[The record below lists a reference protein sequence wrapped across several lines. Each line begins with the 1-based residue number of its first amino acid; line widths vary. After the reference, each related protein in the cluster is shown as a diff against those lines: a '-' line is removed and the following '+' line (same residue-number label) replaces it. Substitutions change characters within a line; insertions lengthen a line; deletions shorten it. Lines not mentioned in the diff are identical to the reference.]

1 MELIAKRAELA
12 NGLRLSYAEQGVNRG
27 TPLILL
33 PGIADSWRIFEPLLA
48 ELPKNI
54 HAYALSQRGH
64 GDSDR
69 PATGYRT
76 RDFAEDLRLFM
87 DAVQIGE
94 AVIVGASS
102 GGFPARSFA
111 ATYPDRTAG
120 LVLLGSPATLT
131 GRPNP
136 FAELKDPINPGF
148 VKSFAESV
156 LSRPAS
162 AVALDGMIA
171 ENLKVPARVWL
182 ETSSE
187 LFAETF
193 PGELAKVQAPTLIVW
208 GDLDPIIPKGDQLAL
223 AEAIKGSKL
232 ITHPESGH
240 MLYWEEPALIARDI
254 VAFLIADVCP
264 KINKTHVEETH

>member
-1 MELIAKRAELA
+1 MELIAKSAELK
-12 NGLRLSYAEQGVNRG
+12 NGLRLSYAEQGANRG

-48 ELPKNI
+48 ELPKNV
-54 HAYALSQRGH
+54 HAFALSQRGH

-69 PATGYRT
+69 PTTGYRT
-76 RDFAEDLRLFM
+76 RDFVEDLRLFI
-87 DAVQIGE
+87 DALQIGE

-102 GGFPARSFA
+102 GGFTARSFA
-111 ATYPDRTAG
+111 ATHPERTAD

-148 VKSFAESV
+148 VNSFAESV

-162 AVALDGMIA
+162 AEALDSMVA

-182 ETSSE
+182 ETSNGLLE
-187 LFAETF
+187 ETF
-193 PGELAKVQAPTLIVW
+193 PGELAKIQAPTLIVW
-208 GDLDPIIPKGDQLAL
+208 GEQDPIITNEDQLAL

-232 ITHPESGH
+232 IMHPGAGH

-254 VAFLIADVCP
+254 VDFLING
-264 KINKTHVEETH
+264 KI

>member
-1 MELIAKRAELA
+1 MELIAKSAELK
-12 NGLRLSYAEQGVNRG
+12 NGLRLSYAEQGANRG

-48 ELPKNI
+48 ELPKNV
-54 HAYALSQRGH
+54 HAFALSQRGH

-69 PATGYRT
+69 PTTGYRT
-76 RDFAEDLRLFM
+76 RDFVEDLRLFI
-87 DAVQIGE
+87 DALQIGE

-102 GGFPARSFA
+102 GGFTARSFA
-111 ATYPDRTAG
+111 AMHPERTAG

-148 VKSFAESV
+148 VNSFAESV

-162 AVALDGMIA
+162 AEALDSMVA
-171 ENLKVPARVWL
+171 ENLKVPARVWQENSNGLL
-182 ETSSE
+182 EE
-187 LFAETF
+187 KF
-193 PGELAKVQAPTLIVW
+193 PGELAKIQAPTLIVW
-208 GDLDPIIPKGDQLAL
+208 GDRDPIITDEDQLAL

-232 ITHPESGH
+232 IAHPGSGH
-240 MLYWEEPALIARDI
+240 MLYWEDPALIARDI
-254 VAFLIADVCP
+254 VAFINEIAVT
-264 KINKTHVEETH
+264 NKQ

>member
-1 MELIAKRAELA
+1 MKPIAKQVELA
-12 NGLRLSYAEQGVNRG
+12 NGLHLSYAEQEANSG

-48 ELPKNI
+48 ELPESV
-54 HAYALSQRGH
+54 HAFALSQRGH

-76 RDFAEDLRLFM
+76 RDFVEDLRLFM
-87 DAVQIGE
+87 DALRIQKAI
-94 AVIVGASS
+94 IVGASS
-102 GGFPARSFA
+102 GGFAARSFA
-111 ATYPDRTAG
+111 AMHPERTAG

-148 VKSFAESV
+148 VNSFAESV

-162 AVALDGMIA
+162 AEALDSMVA

-182 ETSSE
+182 ETSNGLLE
-187 LFAETF
+187 ETF
-193 PGELAKVQAPTLIVW
+193 PGELAKIQAPTLIVW
-208 GDLDPIIPKGDQLAL
+208 GEQDPIITNEDQLAL

-232 ITHPESGH
+232 IMHPGAGH

-254 VAFLIADVCP
+254 VDFLING
-264 KINKTHVEETH
+264 KI

>member
-1 MELIAKRAELA
+1 MELIAKHAELV
-12 NGLRLSYAEQGVNRG
+12 NGLRLSYAEQGENSG

-33 PGIADSWRIFEPLLA
+33 HGIADSWRIFEPLLV
-48 ELPKNI
+48 ELPESV
-54 HAYALSQRGH
+54 HVFALSQRGH
-64 GDSDR
+64 GDSNR
-69 PATGYRT
+69 PANGYRT

-87 DAVQIGE
+87 DALQIPK
-94 AVIVGASS
+94 AIIVGASS

-111 ATYPDRTAG
+111 AMHPERTAG
-120 LVLLGSPATLT
+120 LILLGSPATLT

-136 FAELKDPINPGF
+136 FAELKDPIAPGF

-162 AVALDGMIA
+162 AEALDSMIA

-182 ETSSE
+182 ETSNG
-187 LFAETF
+187 LFEETF
-193 PGELAKVQAPTLIVW
+193 PGEFAKIQAPTLIIW
-208 GDLDPIIPKGDQLAL
+208 GARDSIIPKEDQHAL

>member
-1 MELIAKRAELA
+1 MKPRQVQQKHYDERKCPMELIAKNAELA
-12 NGLRLSYAEQGVNRG
+12 NGLRLSYAEQGANRG

-48 ELPKNI
+48 ELPKNV
-54 HAYALSQRGH
+54 HAFALSQRGH

-69 PATGYRT
+69 PTTGYRT
-76 RDFAEDLRLFM
+76 RDFVEDLRLFM
-87 DAVQIGE
+87 DALQIGE

-102 GGFPARSFA
+102 GGFTARSFA
-111 ATYPDRTAG
+111 ATHPERTAG

-136 FAELKDPINPGF
+136 FAELKDPIDPGF
-148 VKSFAESV
+148 VNSFAESV

-162 AVALDGMIA
+162 AEALDSMIA
-171 ENLKVPARVWL
+171 ENLKVPARVWV
-182 ETSSE
+182 ETSNGLLE
-187 LFAETF
+187 ETL
-193 PGELAKVQAPTLIVW
+193 PGELAKIQAPTLIVW
-208 GDLDPIIPKGDQLAL
+208 GELDPIITKEDQLAL

-232 ITHPESGH
+232 IAHPGSGH

-254 VAFLIADVCP
+254 VAS
-264 KINKTHVEETH
+264 

>member
-1 MELIAKRAELA
+1 MELFAKSAELK
-12 NGLRLSYAEQGVNRG
+12 NGLRLSYAEQGANRG

-48 ELPKNI
+48 ELPKNV
-54 HAYALSQRGH
+54 HAFALSQRGH

-69 PATGYRT
+69 PTTGYRT
-76 RDFAEDLRLFM
+76 RDFVEDLRLFI
-87 DAVQIGE
+87 DALQIGE

-102 GGFPARSFA
+102 GGFTVRSFA
-111 ATYPDRTAG
+111 AMHPERTAG

-148 VKSFAESV
+148 VNSFAESV

-162 AVALDGMIA
+162 AEALDSMVA

-182 ETSSE
+182 ETSNGLLE
-187 LFAETF
+187 ETF
-193 PGELAKVQAPTLIVW
+193 PGELAKIQAPTLIVW
-208 GDLDPIIPKGDQLAL
+208 GEQDPIITNEDQLAL

-232 ITHPESGH
+232 IMHPGAGH

-254 VAFLIADVCP
+254 VDFLING
-264 KINKTHVEETH
+264 KI

>member
-1 MELIAKRAELA
+1 MELIAKSAELK
-12 NGLRLSYAEQGVNRG
+12 NGLRLSYAEQGANRG

-48 ELPKNI
+48 ELPKNV
-54 HAYALSQRGH
+54 HAFALSQRGH

-69 PATGYRT
+69 PTTGYRT
-76 RDFAEDLRLFM
+76 RDFVEDLRLFI
-87 DAVQIGE
+87 DALQIGE

-102 GGFPARSFA
+102 GGFTARSFA
-111 ATYPDRTAG
+111 AMHPERTAG

-148 VKSFAESV
+148 VNSFAESV

-162 AVALDGMIA
+162 AEALDSMVA

-182 ETSSE
+182 ETSNGLLE
-187 LFAETF
+187 ETF
-193 PGELAKVQAPTLIVW
+193 PGELAKIQAPTLIVW
-208 GDLDPIIPKGDQLAL
+208 GEQDPIITNEDQLAL

-232 ITHPESGH
+232 IMHPGAGH

-254 VAFLIADVCP
+254 VDFLING
-264 KINKTHVEETH
+264 KI